1 MNNPAQAPSTHRCI
15 YPWLALAAG
24 VVMILRLALS
34 VGVFSP
40 ATDEPS
46 HVGAAVSMIEAHKLI
61 APGGH
66 PPLARLLAAIPLCLD
81 GARLPQCRGQ
91 TTIGTEDLGYA
102 LGTQV
107 LYHSIKPAGTLL
119 IHARLVMLLFPA
131 ISLFYLYRLARWLA
145 GPPAA
150 AAAVAFFSFD
160 PTLLGHGFWIG
171 NDVAACAGYLA
182 ATYYAFLW
190 LDKPAWPRA
199 ALAAAA
205 CGLAVSAKFSCLLV
219 IPAVALL
226 ALTRISPWR
235 TLIMQLPMMA
245 LIAFATLW
253 ATYFFNVGPLS
264 DQAGLNAPAQHDAAA
279 DSQAQSM
286 RQQWQRL
293 PRWIRQTPVPMPSFF
308 LALARQSVHNRFG
321 HLAYL
326 NGHVSSKGWWYYFP
340 EVLAL
345 KSPIGFLGAFLIA
358 LGLRVRDTCRKEFPP
373 PPVLRGREGSRRFI
387 GGSPGVG
394 VERRLA
400 HETPTL
406 ALPLSTGGGEEEAL
420 PNVSRTLGLLFLGR
434 QWRGWR
440 MRHVLLPPAVFL
452 AAAMTSNIDIGIRY
466 VLPAIGFLYLFAA
479 IQLARPGWAWLL
491 GCLML
496 CAAVETAAVHPDY
509 LGYFNLAA
517 GGPSRGDRFALDSNL
532 DWNQDVYRLADWIR
546 ANAPGRPCAIR
557 LAGQRNAPLLR
568 QLPLNPDALVA
579 SPHGRML
586 FISKNVRLID
596 RPLPWLSRYRPI
608 AQIGDSIDVYDLT
621 TVPPNP
627 GEPDDSPSAE

>member
-1 MNNPAQAPSTHRCI
+1 MNDRAQAPSTHRRI

-24 VVMILRLALS
+24 VVMVLRLALS
-34 VGVFSP
+34 VRVFSP
-40 ATDEPS
+40 ATDEPA
-46 HVGAAVSMIEAHKLI
+46 HIGAAVSMIEAHKLI

-66 PPLARLLAAIPLCLD
+66 PPLARLLAAIPLWLD

-107 LYHSIKPAGTLL
+107 LYQSLKPTGTLL
-119 IHARLVMLLFPA
+119 THARLVMLLFPA
-131 ISLFYLYRLARWLA
+131 ISLFYLYRLGRWLA

-190 LDKPAWPRA
+190 LRNPAWPRA
-199 ALAAAA
+199 ALAGTV
-205 CGLAVSAKFSCLLV
+205 CGLAISTKFSCLLV
-219 IPAVALL
+219 IPVIALVAM
-226 ALTRISPWR
+226 TGISRWR
-235 TLIMQLPMMA
+235 TLMVQLPLMA
-245 LIAFATLW
+245 LIAFTTLW
-253 ATYFFNVGPLS
+253 ATYFFNLGPLG
-264 DQAGLNAPAQHDAAA
+264 DQAGLNAPAQHDAA
-279 DSQAQSM
+279 DNPQAQSM

-293 PRWIRQTPVPMPSFF
+293 PPWVRQTPIPMPSFF

-326 NGHVSSKGWWYYFP
+326 NGHVSSQGWWYYFP

-345 KSPIGFLGAFLIA
+345 KSPIGFLAASLIA
-358 LGLRVRDTCRKEFPP
+358 LGL
-373 PPVLRGREGSRRFI
+373 
-387 GGSPGVG
+387 
-394 VERRLA
+394 
-400 HETPTL
+400 
-406 ALPLSTGGGEEEAL
+406 
-420 PNVSRTLGLLFLGR
+420 FLGR
-434 QWRGWR
+434 RQWRDWA

-452 AAAMTSNIDIGIRY
+452 LAAMTSNIDIGVRY
-466 VLPAIGFLYLFAA
+466 VLPAIPFLYLFAA
-479 IQLARPGWAWLL
+479 IQLVRPGWVWVLA
-491 GCLML
+491 CLML
-496 CAAVETAAVHPDY
+496 CSALETAAVHPDY

-517 GGPSRGDRFALDSNL
+517 GGSSGGDRFALDSNL
-532 DWNQDVYRLADWIR
+532 DWNQDVYRLADWIG

-557 LAGQRNAPLLR
+557 LTGRRNAPLLR
-568 QLPLNPDALVA
+568 QLRLDPESLVA

-596 RPLPWLSRYRPI
+596 RPLPWLARYRPI
-608 AQIGDSIDVYDLT
+608 ARVGDSIDVYDLT
-621 TVPPNP
+621 APPNP
-627 GEPDDSPSAE
+627 GEPDDAPWAE

>member
-1 MNNPAQAPSTHRCI
+1 MNDRDQAPSSHRGI
-15 YPWLALAAG
+15 YPRLALAAG
-24 VVMILRLALS
+24 AIMVLRLALS
-34 VGVFSP
+34 VTVFSP

-46 HVGAAVSMIEAHKLI
+46 HIGAAVSMIEAHKLI

-107 LYHSIKPAGTLL
+107 LYQSAKPTGTLL
-119 IHARLVMLLFPA
+119 AHARLVMLIFPV
-131 ISLFYLYRLARWLA
+131 ISLFYLYRLGRWLA

-199 ALAAAA
+199 ALAAAV
-205 CGLAVSAKFSCLLV
+205 CGLAISTKFSCLLV
-219 IPAVALL
+219 IPAVALV
-226 ALTRISPWR
+226 ALTRNSCWR
-235 TLIMQLPMMA
+235 TLIMQLPLMA
-245 LIAFATLW
+245 LIAFTTLW

-264 DQAGLNAPAQHDAAA
+264 DQAGLNVPAQHDAA
-279 DSQAQSM
+279 DNPQAQSM
-286 RQQWQRL
+286 RQKWHRL
-293 PRWIRQTPVPMPSFF
+293 PRWVRETPIPMPSFF
-308 LALARQSVHNRFG
+308 LALARQSVHSRFG

-326 NGHVSSKGWWYYFP
+326 NGQVSSQGWWYYFP
-340 EVLAL
+340 EVLVL
-345 KSPIGFLGAFLIA
+345 KSPIGFLTAFLIA
-358 LGLRVRDTCRKEFPP
+358 LGLF
-373 PPVLRGREGSRRFI
+373 L
-387 GGSPGVG
+387 
-394 VERRLA
+394 
-400 HETPTL
+400 
-406 ALPLSTGGGEEEAL
+406 
-420 PNVSRTLGLLFLGR
+420 LGR
-434 QWRGWR
+434 QWHDWR
-440 MRHVLLPPAVFL
+440 MRYVLLPPAVFF

-466 VLPAIGFLYLFAA
+466 ILPAIPFLYLFAA
-479 IQLARPGWAWLL
+479 IQLARPGWVWLL
-491 GCLML
+491 ACLML
-496 CAAVETAAVHPDY
+496 CSAIETAAVHPDY
-509 LGYFNLAA
+509 LSYFNFAA

-532 DWNQDVYRLADWIR
+532 DWNQDVYRLADWIH

-568 QLPLNPDALVA
+568 QLRLDPDSLLA

-621 TVPPNP
+621 TAPPNP
-627 GEPDDSPSAE
+627 GEPDDAPSSQ